1 MLRSSPRIR
10 LLPAMLC
17 LTTHKREPYASM
29 PALQGL
35 TAIKIRQI
43 QPWAS
48 IVTIDRSSP
57 FSEATLALND
67 RVQRANR
74 ATTM

>member
-1 MLRSSPRIR
+1 MRRSSPRIR

-35 TAIKIRQI
+35 TPIEMRRV
-43 QPWAS
+43 QPWAG
-48 IVTIDRSSP
+48 IVKVGRTSP
-57 FSEATLALND
+57 FSEATLALNE
-67 RVQRANR
+67 RV
-74 ATTM
+74 